1 VQIDYV
7 GRSALLNDDIRTFT
21 EGRLERAARFLEE
34 PVEIR
39 VILDGS
45 GHRKKAELHVHHRFG
60 VLTATEE
67 SGEIRDSIH
76 EAVEKLEKQARR
88 SRKKFM
94 DKRRRSDRQVAHE
107 WPVEVVE
114 KASVGSDRSPR
125 VIKTSSLSI
134 KPMSLEE
141 AALRLENAKN
151 DFLVF
156 RDADHGRVNV
166 LYKRRDGDYG
176 LVTPEA

>member
-1 VQIDYV
+1 VHIDYV
-7 GRSALLNDDIRTFT
+7 ARSVPLSDDIRTFT
-21 EGRLERAARFLEE
+21 EGKLERAARFLEE

-39 VILDGS
+39 VILDAK
-45 GHRKKAELHVHHRFG
+45 GHRKIAELHVRHKFG

-76 EAVEKLEKQARR
+76 EAIEKLEKQARR

-94 DKRRRSDRQVAHE
+94 DRRRRGDRQVAHE
-107 WPVEVVE
+107 WPVEN
-114 KASVGSDRSPR
+114 ASGESDASPR
-125 VIKTSSLSI
+125 VIKTSTLSI
-134 KPMSLEE
+134 KPMSLDE
-141 AALRLENAKN
+141 AALRLEDAKN

-156 RDADHGRVNV
+156 RDTDHGKINV

-176 LVTPEA
+176 LVTPEG